1 MPQEQPA
8 SSVHT
13 SSAERHHE
21 PHQPSGVG
29 YLGYQPIMPAG
40 SAPQQLPAAQPES
53 APLPAMMHLTRSPVR
68 KPSRCNTGVTGMFNA
83 YMSGDEFG
91 VPSLY
96 TPCDR
101 YSSSVQVV
109 SSQQHTPYHVHPM
122 SCTSQGP
129 APQSS
134 PMDLPGS
141 YNQHYR
147 RELNE
152 NVIKG
157 NEAKKV
163 YRKSKKMCPL
173 QPARRRINTRFFRK
187 DAPMSPKKALFT

>member
-1 MPQEQPA
+1 
-8 SSVHT
+8 
-13 SSAERHHE
+13 
-21 PHQPSGVG
+21 
-29 YLGYQPIMPAG
+29 
-40 SAPQQLPAAQPES
+40 
-53 APLPAMMHLTRSPVR
+53 MMHLTRSPVR

-134 PMDLPGS
+134 PMDLPGP
-141 YNQHYR
+141 YNQHYPYQ
-147 RELNE
+147 LYDALIDHYVQQCTTQHMTPVLSPDKNSVFVSDGISWNE
-152 NVIKG
+152 VNLEKDSPDRFL
-157 NEAKKV
+157 AKNLLAGGT
-163 YRKSKKMCPL
+163 YLGM
-173 QPARRRINTRFFRK
+173 I
-187 DAPMSPKKALFT
+187 AL